1 MFLFFQKIVSL
12 FCFLILFIFVNAKN
26 ITKETFIQNDTM
38 EIGKI
43 ENIYIHYIIY
53 LHIIIYKLIKII

>member
-12 FCFLILFIFVNAKN
+12 FYFLTLIIFVNAKN
-26 ITKETFIQNDTM
+26 STKETFIQNDAM
-38 EIGKI
+38 KIGKT
-43 ENIYIHYIIY
+43 YIHHIY

>member
-12 FCFLILFIFVNAKN
+12 FCFFTLIIFVNTKN
-26 ITKETFIQNDTM
+26 NTKETFIQNDAM

-43 ENIYIHYIIY
+43 EIIYIHYIMYSSHNY
-53 LHIIIYKLIKII
+53 L

>member
-12 FCFLILFIFVNAKN
+12 FCFLIILIIFVNAKN
-26 ITKETFIQNDTM
+26 STKETFIQNDAM

-43 ENIYIHYIIY
+43 ENT
-53 LHIIIYKLIKII
+53 